1 MKMKKNSPPVSKV
14 NKESRAFKDQL
25 GLQEKRESVALPDP
39 VALKEFRGLRVKIE
53 VLSGRKG
60 HREL

>member
-1 MKMKKNSPPVSKV
+1 MKKNSPPVSKV

-25 GLQEKRESVALPDP
+25 GLQEKRKS